1 MNKVNNIN
9 IEVYSKKW
17 CPYCRKAKAFL
28 KSKGFSFFEYDVG
41 EEGRLAEM
49 EERTGKKSVPQILID
64 DYHVGGYNDLI
75 EMENSGRLNE
85 LLGIKG
91 NDYSQR
97 LWELIIVGAG
107 PAGLNAALYAARK
120 GIEVLLLTEDLGGQ
134 VIDTNGIDNYIG
146 KRETNGSQLI
156 NDFWEHIQQ
165 YDIATIVGEKAN
177 EIKAMQGEHR
187 VISNNNREYKART
200 IIIASG
206 AQKRHLGM
214 KQEYVLTGRGVHY
227 CAVCDGYLYAGR
239 PVAVVGGGN
248 SGLEASLD
256 LAKMDCD
263 VSLIEIQNEL
273 MGDQYLQEQIEKND
287 NIRVYKGT
295 QVKKIKGE
303 EKLESVV
310 IKDNKTAEEKELSI
324 DALFIEIGLVA
335 NSDFLIGV
343 VGTNE
348 RKEIIINENNETDVE
363 GIWAAG
369 DVTNIKDKQI
379 IIAAAEGAKAALRV
393 NEYLK

>member
-1 MNKVNNIN
+1 MNDTN

-17 CPYCRKAKAFL
+17 CPYCRKAKVFL
-28 KSKGFSFFEYDVG
+28 KSKGFSFLEYDVG

-64 DYHVGGYNDLI
+64 DYHVGGYDDLI
-75 EMENSGRLNE
+75 EMENSGSLNE

-97 LWELIIVGAG
+97 LWDLIIVGAG

-120 GIEVLLLTEDLGGQ
+120 GIKVLLLTEDLGGQ
-134 VIDTNGIDNYIG
+134 VVDTNGIDNYIG
-146 KRETNGSQLI
+146 KRKTNGFQLI
-156 NDFWEHIQQ
+156 NDFWEHTQQ
-165 YDIATIVGEKAN
+165 YEIATIVGEKAN
-177 EIKAMQGEHR
+177 EINAMKGEHR

-206 AQKRHLGM
+206 AKKRHLGM
-214 KQEYVLTGRGVHY
+214 KQEYILTGRGVHY
-227 CAVCDGYLYAGR
+227 CASCDGYLYAGR

-256 LAKMDCD
+256 LAKLDCD
-263 VSLIEIQNEL
+263 VSLIEIQDEL
-273 MGDQYLQEQIEKND
+273 MGDQYLQKQIEKND
-287 NIRVYKGT
+287 SIRVYKGT
-295 QVKKIKGE
+295 EVEKIKGE
-303 EKLESVV
+303 DKLESVV
-310 IKDNKTAEEKELSI
+310 IRDNKTAEEKELSI

-335 NSDFLIGV
+335 NSDFLNGMV
-343 VGTNE
+343 ETNE

-369 DVTNIKDKQI
+369 DVTNIRDKQI
-379 IIAAAEGAKAALRV
+379 IIAAAEGAKAVLRV